1 MTRSSDIAAGA
12 WRISRRLAVFALGL
26 ALISLAQQGS
36 SAGVYRWVDDQ
47 GKVHYG
53 DRPPSKDKA
62 TPIEL
67 ESAPAPAP
75 DDHERKAKTQRLLDA
90 MESERNRE
98 KEQAAQAR
106 AVKARRERNCEVAR
120 RHVTLYQRANKI
132 SRVGA
137 DGERTYLS
145 DEERDQALTHA
156 RSLVDRW
163 CK

>member
-1 MTRSSDIAAGA
+1 MTCSTDIAAGA
-12 WRISRRLAVFALGL
+12 SRFLRRLPVFALGVALMAL
-26 ALISLAQQGS
+26 AHQGV
-36 SAGVYRWVDDQ
+36 SAGVYRWVDDE

-53 DRPPSKDKA
+53 DRPPGKDKA

-75 DDHERKAKTQRLLDA
+75 DDDERRAKTRRLLDA
-90 MESERNRE
+90 MESKRDRE
-98 KEQAAQAR
+98 NEQAAQAK
-106 AVKARRERNCEVAR
+106 ADKARRERNCEIAR
-120 RHVTLYQRANKI
+120 RHVTLYQRANQI

>member
-1 MTRSSDIAAGA
+1 MTRSTDIAAGA
-12 WRISRRLAVFALGL
+12 SRTLRRLAVFALGVALMAL
-26 ALISLAQQGS
+26 AHQGL

-62 TPIEL
+62 KSIEV
-67 ESAPAPAP
+67 ESAPAPEP
-75 DDHERKAKTQRLLDA
+75 DDGERRAKTRRLLDA

-98 KEQAAQAR
+98 KEQAAQDKAE
-106 AVKARRERNCEVAR
+106 KARRERNCEVAR

>member
-1 MTRSSDIAAGA
+1 M
-12 WRISRRLAVFALGL
+12 RRLPVFVLGVALMAL
-26 ALISLAQQGS
+26 AHQGV
-36 SAGVYRWVDDQ
+36 SAGVYRWVDDE

-53 DRPPSKDKA
+53 DRPPGKDKA

-67 ESAPAPAP
+67 ESAPAPDP
-75 DDHERKAKTQRLLDA
+75 DDDERRAKTRRLLDA
-90 MESERNRE
+90 MESKRDRE
-98 KEQAAQAR
+98 NEQAAQAK
-106 AVKARRERNCEVAR
+106 ADKARRERNCEIAR
-120 RHVTLYQRANKI
+120 RHVTLYQRANQI